1 MAKKDRQSD
10 AGKALEEIQ
19 SAADTMAEWIRS
31 HLTLVAAAIA
41 GVLVAAGGF
50 AYISDSRDSRAEAA
64 AAQLA
69 EARDAYLI
77 AMGVGPLSVEVGE
90 LANPAAAEPIR
101 AEFATALAQVS
112 QDYPNSAA
120 ATLSRF
126 EAGRLAQD
134 AGDAEAAL
142 ALYQAA
148 VDAGIDNP
156 ALRGLAQQR
165 IGQSLEDLRR
175 WSDAADA
182 HEKAAGESGYP
193 IRHWALADAA
203 RCRATAGDYARAS
216 LLYQRLD
223 EEAPSL
229 QLASHE
235 RSLRGEVRALAQ
247 R

>member
-1 MAKKDRQSD
+1 MAKKQRESD

-19 SAADTMAEWIRS
+19 SAADSMAEWIRD
-31 HLTLVAAAIA
+31 HLTLVAVGIA
-41 GVLVAAGGF
+41 GLLALTGGF
-50 AYISDSRDSRAEAA
+50 AYIWESRDNRADAA
-64 AAQLA
+64 ATELA
-69 EARDAYLI
+69 AARDAYLR
-77 AMGVGPLSVEVGE
+77 AMGAGPLSVEVPE
-90 LANPAAAEPIR
+90 LANPAAGAPIR
-101 AEFATALAQVS
+101 AEFEAALAQIS
-112 QDYPNSAA
+112 EDYAGSAA
-120 ATLSRF
+120 DTLSRF

-148 VDAGIDNP
+148 VEGGIDNP

-165 IGQSLEDLRR
+165 IGQALEDLRR
-175 WSDAADA
+175 WSEAADA
-182 HEKAAGESGYP
+182 HEKAAGEAGYP

-203 RCRATAGDYARAS
+203 RCRATEGDYARAS

-229 QLASHE
+229 QLARHE
-235 RSLRGEVRALAQ
+235 RSLRGEVRALSQ

>member
-1 MAKKDRQSD
+1 MAKKERQSD

-19 SAADTMAEWIRS
+19 SAADTMAEWIHA
-31 HLTLVAAAIA
+31 HLMQVAAGIVGA
-41 GVLVAAGGF
+41 LVVAGGF
-50 AYISDSRDSRAEAA
+50 AYVSESRDSSADAA

-69 EARDAYLI
+69 EALNAYLI
-77 AMGVGPLSVEVGE
+77 AKGVGPLSVEVGE

-101 AEFATALAQVS
+101 AEFAAALAQVS
-112 QDYPNSAA
+112 EDYPDSAA

-134 AGDAEAAL
+134 TGDAEAAL

-165 IGQSLEDLRR
+165 IGQSLEDQRR

-182 HEKAAGESGYP
+182 HEKAAGETDYP
-193 IRHWALADAA
+193 LRHWALADAA

-216 LLYQRLD
+216 LLYRRLD
-223 EEAPSL
+223 DEAPSL